1 MLKIDKN
8 GNVHQSPRHVRE
20 YIGNAL
26 RIYLNVKMPRSP
38 GENDHVNVTKRPS
51 FGTQFDDLA
60 EWSDSDDEND
70 DKNYQEFCHLLKLRM
85 QLLSKVEVSRS
96 MHQPLFCKGMAPR
109 QDWCDRNKKRENLG
123 RMHWPE
129 LSGSQNNASCKQI
142 WRKQKQRTPDAESK
156 QPSSTRQTDS
166 SKGAERIVPAV
177 KMQQLQQQDMVQLP
191 VRTRNLHSL
200 PGTRS

>member
-1 MLKIDKN
+1 M
-8 GNVHQSPRHVRE
+8 RE

-70 DKNYQEFCHLLKLRM
+70 DKNYQEFYHLPKLRM
-85 QLLSKVEVSRS
+85 RLLSKVVISCS
-96 MHQPLFCKGMAPR
+96 MHRPLFRKGMAPR
-109 QDWCDRNKKRENLG
+109 QDSCDLNKKRENLG

-129 LSGSQNNASCKQI
+129 LPRPQNNASCKQI

-191 VRTRNLHSL
+191 VSTRNI
-200 PGTRS
+200 